1 LHPICRIGALNR
13 GNLTNMRQIESGTN
27 SSLVRAPAVG
37 QAQCMKETDP
47 TLAKIVERFTSFD
60 VEPSRGAYTIVDR
73 RTANPIARL
82 RPIPD
87 TDRFELFYWS
97 NAKARWTTFGSMG
110 RMKLLLES
118 AKEIV
123 DNDLM
128 FRAPTGS

>member
-1 LHPICRIGALNR
+1 
-13 GNLTNMRQIESGTN
+13 
-27 SSLVRAPAVG
+27 
-37 QAQCMKETDP
+37 MKETDP

-118 AKEIV
+118 AQEIV